1 MISLPSK
8 FYTVSTVLFH
18 KYGVV
23 NAAVINC
30 MSQFSISPPTMET
43 RDISQGIGIILCRF
57 PNWSIIDRAGPVYYC
72 IGHPFNTISSSSL
85 KFYIGFQKVTSEPI
99 EHFVFFYPQGHSWR
113 SPNQNQNN
121 LDNIQ
126 MEFCQ
131 SQPSKK
137 Q

>member
-1 MISLPSK
+1 MAGTVYHCPGYPS
-8 FYTVSTVLFH
+8 
-18 KYGVV
+18 
-23 NAAVINC
+23 
-30 MSQFSISPPTMET
+30 
-43 RDISQGIGIILCRF
+43 
-57 PNWSIIDRAGPVYYC
+57 
-72 IGHPFNTISSSSL
+72 NTISLGAL
-85 KFYIGFQKVTSEPI
+85 KFNVGFKKVKSEPI